1 LLENLIVRTKLG
13 SSFKTSRKSPLSH
26 YLLAAALLPVVGA
39 AFGQIA
45 PLIANVPGRHDT
57 SLDGEWRVIVDPYD
71 VGSIDYRAHPLKNN
85 SAFYKNYKPK
95 SPSEL
100 VEYDFDTS
108 GMLSVPRDWN
118 TQRDSLLFYE
128 GAVWY
133 RQLFDY
139 SLPAGRRLFL
149 HFGAANYLTSVYL
162 NGEELGHHEGGFT
175 PFDFEITARVK
186 PTGNVL
192 VVQVDNRRGKDKV
205 PTDNTDWWNYGGIT
219 RPVTLVEVPET
230 FIQDYR
236 VQLAP
241 GSTENIKASVQLNG
255 SRLKQR
261 VTIRIPEA
269 KLQQSLETD
278 ATGHAEF
285 TVPANLTLWSPEN
298 PKLYKVEIESGTDQV
313 SDDIGFRSVEVRGQD
328 ILLNG
333 TPVFLRGVSLHEES
347 PLHPGRAW
355 SSEDA
360 RVLLTWAK
368 ELGCNFVRLAHYPH
382 SETMVRMADEMGV
395 MVWEE
400 LPIYWTIQWENP
412 ATLENAKNQLRE
424 AMERDRNRASVII
437 YSVANETP
445 VSDARNRFLRTLIH
459 QAHAADPTRLVSAAL
474 ESHEAMQAG
483 QATIRID
490 DPIAADLDVMGNNE
504 YIGWYTHTPAYSDT
518 ATWVSP
524 YNKPLIMSEF
534 GGDALFG
541 YHGDAETRW
550 TEEYQANLYDHQIA
564 MLKRISFLRGTSPWV
579 LKDFRSPRRTLPKFE
594 DFFNRKGLI
603 SDGGER
609 KKAFFVLQRFY
620 QELEAEKANERTAA
634 GH

>member
-1 LLENLIVRTKLG
+1 VGLLL
-13 SSFKTSRKSPLSH
+13 
-26 YLLAAALLPVVGA
+26 VGT
-39 AFGQIA
+39 AFGQVA

-57 SLDGEWRVIVDPYD
+57 SLNGEWRVIVDPYD

-85 SAFYKNYKPK
+85 SAFYKNHKPQ

-139 SLPAGRRLFL
+139 SLPSGRRLFL

-162 NGEELGHHEGGFT
+162 NGEELGRHEGGFT

-192 VVQVDNRRGKDKV
+192 VVLVDNRRGKDKV

-241 GSTENIKASVQLNG
+241 GSTQNIKASVQLNG
-255 SRLKQR
+255 PRLQQK
-261 VTIRIPEA
+261 VTVRIPEA

-278 ATGHAEF
+278 ATGHGEF
-285 TVPANLTLWSPEN
+285 TLPAGLTLWSPEN
-298 PKLYKVEIESGTDQV
+298 PKLYKVEIDSGTDQL
-313 SDDIGFRSVEVRGQD
+313 SENIGFRSVQVRGQD

-333 TPVFLRGVSLHEES
+333 APVFLRGVSLHEES

-355 SSEDA
+355 STEDA
-360 RVLLTWAK
+360 RGLLTWAK

-382 SETMVRMADEMGV
+382 SENMVRMADEMGV

-400 LPIYWTIQWENP
+400 SPIYWTIQWENP
-412 ATLENAKNQLRE
+412 TTLQNAENQLRE
-424 AMERDRNRASVII
+424 AMQRDANRASVII

-445 VSDARNRFLRTLIH
+445 VGDARNRFLRSLIH

-474 ESHEAMQAG
+474 ESHEAHQENH
-483 QATIRID
+483 ATIQID

-504 YIGWYTHTPAYSDT
+504 YIGWYTHTPADADT
-518 ATWVSP
+518 TTWVSH
-524 YNKPLIMSEF
+524 YDKPLIMSEF

-541 YHGDAETRW
+541 YHGDAQTRW
-550 TEEYQANLYDHQIA
+550 TEEYQANLYEHQIT

-594 DFFNRKGLI
+594 DFFNRKGLV

-609 KKAFFVLQRFY
+609 KKAFFVLQKFY
-620 QELEAEKANERTAA
+620 QELEPEQAHAGAA